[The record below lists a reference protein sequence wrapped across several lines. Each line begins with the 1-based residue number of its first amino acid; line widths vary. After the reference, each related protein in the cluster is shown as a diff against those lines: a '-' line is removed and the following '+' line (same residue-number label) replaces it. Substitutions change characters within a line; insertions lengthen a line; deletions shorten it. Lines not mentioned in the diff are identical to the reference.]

1 MLVIRADQLE
11 MFERIQFD
19 KMQQRIE
26 CAIAHTFPDTCTA
39 PFAAGTP
46 SARYQPNLYSKALV
60 EKGIE
65 AGLGLGLE
73 QESDLAAFIALGLA
87 LQAGSVA
94 PPGWITEW
102 LMRPDTPGTVRL
114 AVIESRLAQM
124 GADDPLLHA
133 VATQVGAAR
142 RACVL

>member
-11 MFERIQFD
+11 LLGRIQFD
-19 KMQQRIE
+19 KMQERIE
-26 CAIAHTFPDTCTA
+26 YVIARTFPDSFA
-39 PFAAGTP
+39 VPFAAETP
-46 SARYQPNLYSKALV
+46 SVRHQANMYSKTFV

-65 AGLGLGLE
+65 EGLGLGLD
-73 QESDLAAFIALGLA
+73 QEADLAAFVALSLA
-87 LQAGSVA
+87 LWAGSRERPA
-94 PPGWITEW
+94 WMSAW
-102 LMRPDTPGTVRL
+102 LMRPHTPGAVRM

-133 VATQVGAAR
+133 VATQVGTAR